1 MSARQALSEDA
12 ICAMKWWGALLDHE
26 IHWYLLNTYRWGN
39 LCPSFCLS
47 TTLQPVV
54 YCTSRKQQSHSL
66 WTLSLTDF
74 CGSPPHQCV
83 VNIIIILNPKHS
95 TELATKKRINSIPD
109 EIRTACIVATFYL
122 SQLQLKK
129 KKFLQVLA
137 QLYLKN
143 FSKKKNC
150 TKRSSSFTLH
160 IHCSFN
166 TGTLL

>member
-1 MSARQALSEDA
+1 
-12 ICAMKWWGALLDHE
+12 MKWWGALLDHE

-47 TTLQPVV
+47 TTLQTVV

-66 WTLSLTDF
+66 WTLGLTDF

-109 EIRTACIVATFYL
+109 EIRTTCIVATFYL

-129 KKFLQVLA
+129 KIPSGSCSTRSEKLLQEKELHQKKFLLHSAYSLQFQYRHFIVNID
-137 QLYLKN
+137 KRERET
-143 FSKKKNC
+143 KKQN
-150 TKRSSSFTLH
+150 
-160 IHCSFN
+160 
-166 TGTLL
+166 